1 MQGASDSNADR
12 GTAADDLEE
21 VEDDLLPQDL
31 LLGDLDI
38 TSQDISLKGAPMHS
52 PYGCS
57 HILAQDG
64 RAHLVG
70 RISRLLVLGQTAR
83 ALQTIR
89 VKTEEVP
96 TLWSWSRLRLRGV
109 TAGVDD
115 ELDRSAGHEVLRAI
129 LDQGCDPKEYGRHYG
144 ARLRQAELESI
155 QDYLS
160 ESDNLVT
167 LHQQVHTN
175 AHSCML
181 CTAMVLVSFPPAA
194 YAMLHQYV
202 GRQ

>member
-38 TSQDISLKGAPMHS
+38 TSQDISLKGAPMQS
-52 PYGCS
+52 KMAACKSSRRMVG
-57 HILAQDG
+57 HI
-64 RAHLVG
+64 
-70 RISRLLVLGQTAR
+70 LLVLPLHSSSQAR
-83 ALQTIR
+83 QHGHCR
-89 VKTEEVP
+89 PSE
-96 TLWSWSRLRLRGV
+96 SRLEMCSSATELV
-109 TAGVDD
+109 QTQAESAIAGVDD
-115 ELDRSAGHEVLRAI
+115 ELDRYAGHEVLRAI

-181 CTAMVLVSFPPAA
+181 STHSAFKYPPGC
-194 YAMLHQYV
+194 YAMLRQHQD
-202 GRQ
+202 